1 MPDAQTTTESA
12 EIEYNPTVMAK
23 LASLDKESAK
33 EFLAQTEKFIRAKE
47 LEAQERNSLVEIEK
61 ENLKLKRDALE
72 LEKEIRKNEYT
83 LATRAQLYIF
93 ILSVLAMISGLI
105 IALTRHP
112 VAGAIVV
119 GAGVGLV
126 GASHF
131 VQKVQALS
139 NQEMLNSKKDDNSK
153 DKNS

>member
-1 MPDAQTTTESA
+1 MPDAPPTTEST
-12 EIEYNPTVMAK
+12 EIDYSSTVLAK
-23 LASLDKESAK
+23 LESLDKDSAK
-33 EFLAQTEKFIRAKE
+33 EFLAQTEKFIKAKE
-47 LEAQERNSLVEIEK
+47 LEAQERNSFAEIEK
-61 ENLKLKRDALE
+61 DNIKLKRETLE
-72 LEKEIRKNEYT
+72 LEKEIRRNEYT
-83 LATRAQLYIF
+83 LAVRAQLYIF
-93 ILSVLAMISGLI
+93 TLSVLAMIGGLI
-105 IALTRHP
+105 IALMRHP